1 MPKPFVIFGI
11 VMGIIT
17 FFSAAYA
24 EGWTLPSVD
33 IDVMG
38 FLTIGLM
45 LFGFHIVL
53 KALNMINKNQHKIM
67 KRINELDDK

>member
-1 MPKPFVIFGI
+1 MPKPFALFGI
-11 VMGIIT
+11 VMGIIS
-17 FFSAAYA
+17 FFAMAHA
-24 EGWTLPSVD
+24 EGWSLPSID

-67 KRINELDDK
+67 QQLRNMDDK